1 MQMHRWRFLSKWI
14 PLDVLLHTSWLFSDY
29 SVSKLNLIDSKNC
42 SRKACLGERCEDGEA
57 SRWMHEAAARIEV
70 NIAFVTSKIN
80 EHRPCEMRL
89 PQKISRKMQ
98 GFGDWW
104 MVLVA
109 KKTWTLGITRP
120 APCLALFGRTAS
132 PQGPRGWCT
141 EVAPARSGRGGKQD
155 QLRPVFCLTKKERI
169 NWSTQG
175 LIHWLQL
182 SGFDGGCI
190 LQSMSGWPRSGRAI
204 GGLPCPKQWDLRGG
218 FEMRLVRDE
227 RYGRPRF
234 FAKKRHWKMI
244 TLTFYDK
251 NQVLKSWSHTQT
263 QYGIGAFFNYL
274 WLPTFSGCFFQKK
287 TTRHCVGADMGLN
300 WVQHPCNIIWPC
312 IYWWARTVRRIRMMP
327 WSGCAVLQN
336 KDMLRP
342 RTIWE

>member
-1 MQMHRWRFLSKWI
+1 MYPARSYRGLAGFSMASSSCWARTCRCTGEDFWRQWI
-14 PLDVLLHTSWLFSDY
+14 EFWMWMDSIGCGFWMHTSWLFSDY

-57 SRWMHEAAARIEV
+57 LRWMHEAAARIEV

-244 TLTFYDK
+244 TLTFYIPSTTEG
-251 NQVLKSWSHTQT
+251 LKWVTPW
-263 QYGIGAFFNYL
+263 GWRLG
-274 WLPTFSGCFFQKK
+274 
-287 TTRHCVGADMGLN
+287 GL
-300 WVQHPCNIIWPC
+300 
-312 IYWWARTVRRIRMMP
+312 RMV
-327 WSGCAVLQN
+327 A
-336 KDMLRP
+336 
-342 RTIWE
+342 